1 MTKKNDKHPP
11 SYYAILDAAVE
22 EFAVSGYSGVR
33 MEHVAKRAKFNK
45 SLIYR
50 FFKNR
55 EQLFE
60 AALRHQ
66 FSQREQELHSRPES
80 LAEALQ
86 WWHKGNTSKPTFMRM
101 ILREALEGSGKTPVE
116 AENRRQY
123 YLKQIESLE
132 EFQSRGELPS
142 ELPAPQLFLSLL
154 AITII
159 PTALPQIAEL
169 VTGLPT
175 ESDEFEQSW
184 MKFLE
189 GFSTCLG
196 KIDD

>member
-1 MTKKNDKHPP
+1 MTKEDDKHPP

-22 EFAVSGYSGVR
+22 EFAEKGYSGVR

-66 FSQREQELHSRPES
+66 FNQREQGLHSRPEN
-80 LAEALQ
+80 LTEALK
-86 WWHKGNTSKPTFMRM
+86 WWHKGNSSDPTFMRM

-116 AENRRQY
+116 ANNRRQY

-132 EFQSRGELPS
+132 EFQSRGQ
-142 ELPAPQLFLSLL
+142 LPAKLPAAQLFLSLL

-175 ESDEFEQSW
+175 DSDEFEQSW
-184 MKFLE
+184 MHFLE
-189 GFSTCLG
+189 GFSESLG
-196 KIDD
+196 KVDD